1 MQKNLALKNEYDKI
15 LKNGFQNVFYTI
27 DMKID
32 GMSNEATEDGVHLTD
47 LHFLRYANYIIDTF
61 KKYNLIKIVI
71 HKD

>member
-61 KKYNLIKIVI
+61 KKYNLIKI
-71 HKD
+71 

>member
-61 KKYNLIKIVI
+61 KKYNLIKIVA

>member
-47 LHFLRYANYIIDTF
+47 LHFLRYANYIIDAF
-61 KKYNLIKIVI
+61 KKYNLIKIVA

>member
-15 LKNGFQNVFYTI
+15 LKNEFQNVFYTI

-61 KKYNLIKIVI
+61 KKYNLIKIVA

>member
-1 MQKNLALKNEYDKI
+1 MQKNLPLKNEYDKI
-15 LKNGFQNVFYTI
+15 LKNEFQNVFYTI

-61 KKYNLIKIVI
+61 KKYNLIKIVA